1 MKSVLK
7 ARRISVLGLCVA
19 MVLCV
24 GCIRIDRVG
33 IGGFGGSG
41 SELLEKTVIPAESPG
56 KAGKVLMLDIEGAIG
71 LGGRSSLLGGQR
83 PGLIE
88 QLRSALDKARKD
100 DAIKAVVLRINSPGG
115 EMTATDII
123 YQELEAY
130 KADTG
135 VKVVAAF
142 MQVAAS
148 GGYYVACAADQI
160 VAHPTTIT
168 GSISVIS
175 TMINVEALMDKIGVE
190 HEVVKSGELKD
201 MGSLFRPMTPEERA
215 LFQELIDGS
224 YGRFVEVVEQ
234 GRPNLT
240 HDEVVE
246 LANGRVFG
254 ATQAKEVGLID
265 EIGYLEDAFE
275 TAKALAELDDAAL
288 VVYSYRTTEAFNIYT
303 PTATSASLALPGL
316 NARTAEQLLRS
327 LAGPGYTSGP
337 SLMCLWDAA
346 FLGQGVIE

>member
-1 MKSVLK
+1 MRGPT
-7 ARRISVLGLCVA
+7 AISTFVLGLCVVA
-19 MVLCV
+19 MLSGGCV
-24 GCIRIDRVG
+24 RIDRVG

-41 SELLEKTVIPAESPG
+41 SELLEKTVIPADVPR
-56 KAGKVLMLDIEGAIG
+56 KADKVLMLDIEGTIG
-71 LGGRSSLLGGQR
+71 LGGQSSFLGGQR

-115 EMTATDII
+115 ELTATDII

-130 KADTG
+130 KEDTD
-135 VKVVAAF
+135 VKVVAALV
-142 MQVAAS
+142 QVAAS
-148 GGYYVACAADQI
+148 GGYYVACAADRI

-168 GSISVIS
+168 GSISVIAN
-175 TMINVEALMDKIGVE
+175 MINIEGLMDKVGVE

-224 YGRFVEVVEQ
+224 LTRFVEVVEQ

-240 HDEVVE
+240 HEEVVS
-246 LANGRVFG
+246 LANGRVFS
-254 ATQAKEVGLID
+254 ATQAKEVGLVD
-265 EIGYLEDAFE
+265 EIGYLEDAFDA
-275 TAKALAELDDAAL
+275 AKTLAGIDDAAL

-303 PTATSASLALPGL
+303 PTATSASSALPAL
-316 NARTAEQLLRS
+316 NARTAEYLLRS
-327 LAGPGYTSGP
+327 FAGPGYSSGP
-337 SLMCLWDAA
+337 SLMCLWDSA
-346 FLGQGVIE
+346 FLGQGVLE